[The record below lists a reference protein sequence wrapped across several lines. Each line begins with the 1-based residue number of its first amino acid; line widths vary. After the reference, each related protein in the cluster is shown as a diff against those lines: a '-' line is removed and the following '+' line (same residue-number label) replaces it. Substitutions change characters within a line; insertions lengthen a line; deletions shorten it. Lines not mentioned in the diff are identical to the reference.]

1 MGEKARRNNRA
12 FFAFAS
18 PRVLRRNTRLCLAW
32 INTRRRD
39 WWWHEPRRQEGGQ
52 CMVTFFVLASIGLLA
67 LFGLFYVAVSW
78 LVASPRPDSRAAK
91 RVFDLKHT

>member
-1 MGEKARRNNRA
+1 
-12 FFAFAS
+12 
-18 PRVLRRNTRLCLAW
+18 
-32 INTRRRD
+32 
-39 WWWHEPRRQEGGQ
+39 
-52 CMVTFFVLASIGLLA
+52 MVTFFVLASIGLLA